1 MNKSDSIT
9 IIQLIL
15 LFMTAIGL
23 KNHVIIIP
31 ALVQTAGRDAWMSCI
46 LTFLLT
52 FGWIPL
58 LLYIQKKTNQEK
70 LFEWIR
76 KRKWSG
82 IGSLISITV
91 ILFLSLAVVVTLKE
105 TFTWV
110 KIAFLPETPVFFMIL
125 LFMLACCS
133 LAATSLRTISIVNVF
148 LLFFIVILGFFVAI
162 TNFQV
167 KRYSLLLPF
176 LEHGPIPVF
185 KSMIFQASGMVEML
199 VFIFLQHKITM
210 PIRFRHFVVT
220 SLILTGLT
228 IGPLLGA
235 IAEFGPVE
243 AANQRFP
250 AYEEW
255 GLVSLGHFVE
265 HMDFLSIYQWLSGT
279 FIRVSLIF
287 FIIREICPFEKKT
300 KKWIWSIL
308 FFLII
313 ALTLWPLSD
322 FVFSRLLLHLLLP
335 LTFWGFFALS
345 IFLGLFVMLFSKKS
359 GGAKNV
365 FKEGKI

>member
-1 MNKSDSIT
+1 
-9 IIQLIL
+9 
-15 LFMTAIGL
+15 MTAIGL

-31 ALVQTAGRDAWMSCI
+31 ALIQTAGRDAWMCCVI
-46 LTFLLT
+46 TFLLT

-76 KRKWSG
+76 KHKWSG
-82 IGSLISITV
+82 TGSFISITV
-91 ILFLSLAVVVTLKE
+91 IFYLSLAVVVTLKE
-105 TFTWV
+105 TIIWV

-125 LFMLACCS
+125 LFMLVCLS

-148 LLFFIVILGFFVAI
+148 LLFFIFILGFFVAI

-167 KRYSLLLPF
+167 KQYSLLLPF

-199 VFIFLQHKITM
+199 IYIFLQHKITM
-210 PIRFRHFVVT
+210 PIRFRHFFVASV
-220 SLILTGLT
+220 ILTGLT

-255 GLVSLGHFVE
+255 GLVSLGHFIE

-300 KKWIWSIL
+300 RKWIWSIL
-308 FFLII
+308 FVFIM

-322 FVFSRLLLHLLLP
+322 FVYSKLLLQYLLP
-335 LTFWGFFALS
+335 LTFWVFMALS
-345 IFLGLFVMLFSKKS
+345 IFLGLFVMLLSKRS
-359 GGAKNV
+359 GGAKNALQ
-365 FKEGKI
+365 ERKIH